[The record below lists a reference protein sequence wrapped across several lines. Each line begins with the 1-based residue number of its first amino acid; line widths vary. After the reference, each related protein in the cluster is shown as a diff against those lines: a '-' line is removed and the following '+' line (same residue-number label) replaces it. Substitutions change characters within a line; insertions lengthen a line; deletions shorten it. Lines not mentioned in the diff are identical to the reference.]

1 MSSAAEGSPSCTQEW
16 FGRSDPV
23 PQAAPVDPLN
33 TPGMSQP
40 RLPASLPERYRVLLD
55 IGHTLTGTL
64 SAEDLYRA
72 IYRETARVLEAA
84 GFYISLYDVD
94 RDEATVVFYADQGRE
109 RRVHVRF
116 RGSESQVIREGV
128 GSIIPDR
135 VDAHS
140 LLILGEDNTEI
151 TRSAISAPLR
161 HTGRVIGA
169 ISCQSY
175 RPGAFTDAD
184 LELLQGI
191 ADVAAVAIE
200 NARFVEELEVRRREA
215 ERLEEIGRALTS
227 SLEPEEVIQRVV
239 DASLELLEADS
250 TTLWLLE
257 GDAARVA
264 AFEGVSGLALG
275 AEWQMSGEI
284 FEDLGDLGRPI
295 LVPDLRHS
303 ELLPEAVR
311 ARVELQSA
319 IVAPLLIGDR
329 VIGALS
335 TAYVSRHAFTDEEIR
350 VARRLA
356 SQASIALA
364 NARLH
369 ERLQDLSLK
378 DPLTGLP
385 NRRHLEI
392 HLERELAA
400 ARRGRPLC
408 LVIFDLDR
416 FKIYNDTHGHVA
428 GDAALRRLGN
438 VLASGARAMNVVAR
452 YGGDEFVSVL
462 AGSTPEEA
470 VQHARRIQGSVEADP
485 VLMETGMSLSY
496 GIGQYDRSMKSI
508 DDLIRAADNDLY
520 RAKSERGPGWT
531 RGGFPRLTE

>member
-1 MSSAAEGSPSCTQEW
+1 M
-16 FGRSDPV
+16 
-23 PQAAPVDPLN
+23 
-33 TPGMSQP
+33 
-40 RLPASLPERYRVLLD
+40 LLD

-84 GFYISLYDVD
+84 GFYISLYDRS
-94 RDEATVVFYADQGRE
+94 RDEAMVVFYADQGKE

-116 RGSESQVIREGV
+116 RGSDSQVIREGI
-128 GSIIPDR
+128 GSIIADR

-161 HTGRVIGA
+161 HKGRVIGA

-175 RPGAFTDAD
+175 TPGAFDEAD

-191 ADVAAVAIE
+191 GDVAAVAIE

-215 ERLEEIGRALTS
+215 EQLEEIGRALTS

-239 DASLELLEADS
+239 DATLELMEAES
-250 TTLWLLE
+250 ATLWLLD
-257 GDAARVA
+257 GGTARVA
-264 AFEGVSGLALG
+264 ASVGLPSNSQLDQWEVSGDA
-275 AEWQMSGEI
+275 

-295 LVPDLRHS
+295 LIPDLS
-303 ELLPEAVR
+303 ETALFPERIRAQMGLKSAV
-311 ARVELQSA
+311 V
-319 IVAPLLIGDR
+319 VPLVMEDE

-335 TAYVSRHAFTDEEIR
+335 TAYTSKHAFTDEQVR

-385 NRRHLEI
+385 NRRHMEI

-416 FKIYNDTHGHVA
+416 FKNYNDTHGHVA
-428 GDAALRRLGN
+428 GDAALRRLGR

-462 AGSTPEEA
+462 AGSSLEEA
-470 VQHARRIQGSVEADP
+470 NQHALRIQKSVAEDP
-485 VLMETGMSLSY
+485 VLHKTGMSLSF
-496 GIGQYDRSMKSI
+496 GIGEYQRSMKSI
-508 DDLIRAADNDLY
+508 DDLVRAADNHLY
-520 RAKSERGPGWT
+520 RAKAQR
-531 RGGFPRLTE
+531 